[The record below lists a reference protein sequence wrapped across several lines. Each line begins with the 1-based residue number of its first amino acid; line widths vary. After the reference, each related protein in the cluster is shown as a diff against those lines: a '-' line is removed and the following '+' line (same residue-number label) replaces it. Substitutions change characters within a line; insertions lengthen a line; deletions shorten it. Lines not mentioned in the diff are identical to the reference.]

1 MYTASVPVALGT
13 APERRGAPRR
23 TLDGQRLYKAD
34 RYLCLTTYSG
44 LNFMGL
50 MVISIRRS
58 GDKSSTDKIE
68 LGMSQEDKLLLYRW
82 QYLMKKATNN
92 RKIK

>member
-1 MYTASVPVALGT
+1 MCTARVPEALGT

-23 TLDGQRLYKAD
+23 ALDGQRLYRAD
-34 RYLCLTTYSG
+34 RYLHSMTYSG

-50 MVISIRRS
+50 MVISVRRS

-68 LGMSQEDKLLLYRW
+68 LGMGKEIGRSIR
-82 QYLMKKATNN
+82 
-92 RKIK
+92 